1 MAGKHTP
8 DRSFI
13 QHGGELVPLQDDLT
27 QEQRTQKRRM
37 VNRIIFFCLCLIP
50 FFIWLQGELFKRDIQ
65 LPVNSN
71 IFIFALININVI
83 FILIV
88 LFLILRYL
96 AELFFERKVNLLGS
110 KLRTKLV
117 VSFLALSLLPTALLF
132 FVALQFISSSVD
144 YWFNSSIEQSMRE
157 SLDLARSVIA
167 DTRKQAISSSE
178 KIIKHSAGADLDEI
192 SEESL
197 APLVEQMLDLT
208 PSPIPAMV
216 TVLYDDPPLDIT
228 ASTKE
233 LETII
238 PPKIPV
244 DVLQKVRTQ
253 NKAETVIQQTEW
265 GELVRYVRPIR
276 IDATLDNIGILIT
289 SLLIEQSKLDR
300 MEKVSSGIEDYRQ
313 LIHLKDPFK
322 FWLLLILLIVT
333 LLIVFAAIWFGMR
346 IARSITEPVDKLAA
360 ATKRVSDGDF
370 DFVIE
375 EVAGDEIGQLVT
387 SFNTM
392 TSNINSGNRQ
402 LADTH
407 QALEQSSQES
417 EQRRRYTEIILQNV
431 SAGVV
436 SLDDHGRITTIN
448 NFASKLLKIDST
460 QFINRTYREILPREY
475 THILDRFIEELYTTG
490 KVTIEQHLKVTINR
504 IRLSLL
510 INFTRLEDDEGTP
523 IGFVLVFDDLT
534 KIERMQRMA
543 AWREVARR
551 IAHEIKNPL
560 TPIQL
565 SAQRLR
571 KRYPEILNEEDSVFD
586 RCTDTIISQVDALKQ
601 LVSEFSQF
609 ARMPKINKTPG
620 DLEALARDTLVLYQ
634 QAHKHI
640 DFSFTADEDISVFEF
655 DSEQIKRCFINLL
668 DNAVAVLPDGGK
680 IDVELSVNSFAH
692 SVQLKVYDD
701 GPGISNENKVKLF
714 EPYFSTKKSGTGLGL
729 AIVST
734 IVNDHGGYIRVQDN
748 APVGSI
754 FTIELPLS
762 NIDAVY
768 DPAHSDVS

>member
-1 MAGKHTP
+1 MAGQDPIQITDRTP
-8 DRSFI
+8 A
-13 QHGGELVPLQDDLT
+13 ELMVLRPEMSA
-27 QEQRTQKRRM
+27 EQRRQKRRI
-37 VNRIIFFCLCLIP
+37 VTRVIVFCLCLIP
-50 FFIWLQGELFKRDIQ
+50 LFIWLQARLFERDIQ

-71 IFIFALININVI
+71 IAIFALINLNVI
-83 FILIV
+83 LVLVV

-96 AELFFERKVNLLGS
+96 AELIFERKSNVMGS

-117 VSFLALSLLPTALLF
+117 VSFLSLSLLPTILLF

-144 YWFNSSIEQSMRE
+144 YWFNSSIEQSLE
-157 SLDLARSVIA
+157 DSLDLARSVIA
-167 DTRKQAISSSE
+167 DTREQAASSSDRIASKMDGYKLE
-178 KIIKHSAGADLDEI
+178 SVSKETLTSLLNQMLYLTPASTPSMLTLRVDQADLEVTVATRGLRAI
-192 SEESL
+192 APPQIPVKTLQQVRSGYEAESL
-197 APLVEQMLDLT
+197 IQM
-208 PSPIPAMV
+208 
-216 TVLYDDPPLDIT
+216 
-228 ASTKE
+228 
-233 LETII
+233 
-238 PPKIPV
+238 
-244 DVLQKVRTQ
+244 
-253 NKAETVIQQTEW
+253 TER
-265 GELVRYVRPIR
+265 GELVRHVRTF
-276 IDATLDNIGILIT
+276 TLGPPPGNSGILIT
-289 SLLIEQSKLDR
+289 SLLIDQEKLDR
-300 MEKVSSGIEDYRQ
+300 MTRISSGIDDYRQ

-346 IARSITEPVDKLAA
+346 IARTITEPVDRLAA
-360 ATKRVSDGDF
+360 ATKRISEGDF
-370 DFVIE
+370 EFTME
-375 EVAGDEIGQLVT
+375 ESSDDEIGQLVT

-392 TSNINSGNRQ
+392 TSNINSSNKQ
-402 LADTH
+402 LAETH
-407 QALEQSSQES
+407 VALEQSSQES

-448 NFASKLLKIDST
+448 NFAARLLRIDRSK
-460 QFINRTYREILPREY
+460 FIGLTYREALPREY

-490 KVTIEQHLKVTINR
+490 KISIEQHLKLSINR

-510 INFTRLEDDEGTP
+510 VNFTRLEDDEGNP

-571 KRYPEILNEEDSVFD
+571 KRYPEILQEEDSVFD
-586 RCTDTIISQVDALKQ
+586 RCTETIITQVEALKR

-609 ARMPKINKTPG
+609 ARMPKIKKSPG
-620 DLEALARDTLVLYQ
+620 DLVALAAETLVLYQ
-634 QAHKHI
+634 EGHKHI
-640 DFSFTADEDISVFEF
+640 DFTLLVEHEIPIF
-655 DSEQIKRCFINLL
+655 DFDAEQIKRCLINLL
-668 DNAVAVLPDGGK
+668 DNGVAVLPDGGK
-680 IDVELSVNSFAH
+680 IDVELTVNTFAQSVL
-692 SVQLKVYDD
+692 LKVFDD
-701 GPGISNENKVKLF
+701 GPGISKEHKLRLF

-748 APVGSI
+748 TPAGSV
-754 FTIELPLS
+754 FTIELPLT
-762 NIDAVY
+762 NNNGYAQRG
-768 DPAHSDVS
+768 SDFS

>member
-1 MAGKHTP
+1 MAGQDPIQITDRTP
-8 DRSFI
+8 A
-13 QHGGELVPLQDDLT
+13 ELMVLRPEMSA
-27 QEQRTQKRRM
+27 EQRRQKRRI
-37 VNRIIFFCLCLIP
+37 VTRVIVFCLCLIP
-50 FFIWLQGELFKRDIQ
+50 LFIWLQARLFERDIQ

-71 IFIFALININVI
+71 IAIFALINLNVI
-83 FILIV
+83 LVLVV

-96 AELFFERKVNLLGS
+96 AELIFERKSNVMGS

-117 VSFLALSLLPTALLF
+117 VSFLSLSLLPTILLF

-144 YWFNSSIEQSMRE
+144 YWFNSSIEQSLE
-157 SLDLARSVIA
+157 DSLDLARSVIA
-167 DTRKQAISSSE
+167 DTREQAASSSDRIASKMDGYKLE
-178 KIIKHSAGADLDEI
+178 SVSKETLTSLLNQMLYLTPASTPSMLTLRVDQADLEVTVATRGLRAI
-192 SEESL
+192 APPQIPVKTLQQVRSGYEAESL
-197 APLVEQMLDLT
+197 IQM
-208 PSPIPAMV
+208 
-216 TVLYDDPPLDIT
+216 
-228 ASTKE
+228 
-233 LETII
+233 
-238 PPKIPV
+238 
-244 DVLQKVRTQ
+244 
-253 NKAETVIQQTEW
+253 TER
-265 GELVRYVRPIR
+265 GELVRHVRTF
-276 IDATLDNIGILIT
+276 TLGPPPGNSGILIT
-289 SLLIEQSKLDR
+289 SLLIDQEKLDR
-300 MEKVSSGIEDYRQ
+300 MTRISSGIDDYRQ

-346 IARSITEPVDKLAA
+346 IARTITEPVDRLAA
-360 ATKRVSDGDF
+360 ATKRISEGDF
-370 DFVIE
+370 EFTME
-375 EVAGDEIGQLVT
+375 ESSDDEIGQLVT

-392 TSNINSGNRQ
+392 TSNINSSNKQ
-402 LADTH
+402 LAETH
-407 QALEQSSQES
+407 VALEQSSQES

-448 NFASKLLKIDST
+448 NFAARLLRIDRSK
-460 QFINRTYREILPREY
+460 FIGLTYREALPREY

-490 KVTIEQHLKVTINR
+490 KISIEQHLKLSINR

-510 INFTRLEDDEGTP
+510 VNFTRLEDDEGNP

-571 KRYPEILNEEDSVFD
+571 KRYPEILQEEDSVFD
-586 RCTDTIISQVDALKQ
+586 RCTETIITQVEALKR

-609 ARMPKINKTPG
+609 ARMPKINKSPG
-620 DLEALARDTLVLYQ
+620 DLVALAAETLVLFQ
-634 QAHKHI
+634 EGHKHI
-640 DFSFTADEDISVFEF
+640 DFTLLVEHEIPIF
-655 DSEQIKRCFINLL
+655 DFDAEQIKRCLINLL
-668 DNAVAVLPDGGK
+668 DNGVAVLPDGGK
-680 IDVELSVNSFAH
+680 IDVELTVNTFAQSVL
-692 SVQLKVYDD
+692 LKVFDD
-701 GPGISNENKVKLF
+701 GPGISKEHKLRLF

-748 APVGSI
+748 TPAGSV
-754 FTIELPLS
+754 FTIELPLTNNS
-762 NIDAVY
+762 GYAQRG
-768 DPAHSDVS
+768 SDFS

>member
-1 MAGKHTP
+1 MAGQDPIQIT
-8 DRSFI
+8 DRTAA
-13 QHGGELVPLQDDLT
+13 ELMVLRPEMSA
-27 QEQRTQKRRM
+27 EQRRQKRRI
-37 VNRIIFFCLCLIP
+37 VTRVIVFCLCLIP
-50 FFIWLQGELFKRDIQ
+50 LFIWLQARLFERDIQ

-71 IFIFALININVI
+71 IAIFALINLNVI
-83 FILIV
+83 LVLVV

-96 AELFFERKVNLLGS
+96 AELIFERKSNVMGS

-117 VSFLALSLLPTALLF
+117 VSFLSLSLLPTILLF

-144 YWFNSSIEQSMRE
+144 YWFNSSIEQSLE
-157 SLDLARSVIA
+157 DSLDLARSVIA
-167 DTRKQAISSSE
+167 DTREQAASSSDRIASKMDGYKLE
-178 KIIKHSAGADLDEI
+178 SVSKETLTSLLNQMLYLTPASTPSMLTLRVDQADLEVTVATRGLRAI
-192 SEESL
+192 APPQIPVKTLQQVRSGSEAESL
-197 APLVEQMLDLT
+197 IQM
-208 PSPIPAMV
+208 
-216 TVLYDDPPLDIT
+216 
-228 ASTKE
+228 
-233 LETII
+233 
-238 PPKIPV
+238 
-244 DVLQKVRTQ
+244 
-253 NKAETVIQQTEW
+253 TER
-265 GELVRYVRPIR
+265 GELVRHVRTF
-276 IDATLDNIGILIT
+276 TLGPPPGNSGILIT
-289 SLLIEQSKLDR
+289 SLLIDQEKLDR
-300 MEKVSSGIEDYRQ
+300 MTRISSGIDDYRQ

-346 IARSITEPVDKLAA
+346 IARTITEPVDRLAA
-360 ATKRVSDGDF
+360 ATKRISEGDF
-370 DFVIE
+370 EFTME
-375 EVAGDEIGQLVT
+375 ESSDDEIGQLVT

-392 TSNINSGNRQ
+392 TSNINSSNKQ
-402 LADTH
+402 LAETH
-407 QALEQSSQES
+407 VALEQSSQES

-448 NFASKLLKIDST
+448 NFAARLLRIDRSK
-460 QFINRTYREILPREY
+460 FIGLTYREALPREY

-490 KVTIEQHLKVTINR
+490 KISIEQHLKLSINR

-510 INFTRLEDDEGTP
+510 VNFTRLEDDEGNP

-571 KRYPEILNEEDSVFD
+571 KRYPEILQEEDSVFD
-586 RCTDTIISQVDALKQ
+586 RCTETIITQVEALKR

-609 ARMPKINKTPG
+609 ARMPKINKSPG
-620 DLEALARDTLVLYQ
+620 DLVALAAETLVLFQ
-634 QAHKHI
+634 EGHKHI
-640 DFSFTADEDISVFEF
+640 DFTLLVEHEIPIF
-655 DSEQIKRCFINLL
+655 DFDAEQIKRCLINLL
-668 DNAVAVLPDGGK
+668 DNGVAVLPDGGK
-680 IDVELSVNSFAH
+680 IDVELTVNTFAQSVL
-692 SVQLKVYDD
+692 LKVFDD
-701 GPGISNENKVKLF
+701 GPGISKEHKLRLF

-748 APVGSI
+748 TPAGSV
-754 FTIELPLS
+754 FTIELPLTNNS
-762 NIDAVY
+762 GYAQRG
-768 DPAHSDVS
+768 SDFS

>member
-1 MAGKHTP
+1 MAGQDPIQITDRTP
-8 DRSFI
+8 A
-13 QHGGELVPLQDDLT
+13 ELMVLRPEMSA
-27 QEQRTQKRRM
+27 EQRRQKRRI
-37 VNRIIFFCLCLIP
+37 VTRVIVFCLCLIP
-50 FFIWLQGELFKRDIQ
+50 LFIWLQARLFERDIQ

-71 IFIFALININVI
+71 IAIFALINLNVI
-83 FILIV
+83 LVLVV

-96 AELFFERKVNLLGS
+96 AELIFERKSNVMGS

-117 VSFLALSLLPTALLF
+117 VSFLSLSLLPTILLF

-144 YWFNSSIEQSMRE
+144 YWFNSSIEQSLE
-157 SLDLARSVIA
+157 DSLDLARSVIA
-167 DTRKQAISSSE
+167 DTREQAASSSDRIASKMDGYKLE
-178 KIIKHSAGADLDEI
+178 SVSKETLTSLLNQMLYLTPASTPSMLTLRVDQADLEVTVATRGLRAI
-192 SEESL
+192 APPQIPVKTLQQVSSGYEAESL
-197 APLVEQMLDLT
+197 IQM
-208 PSPIPAMV
+208 
-216 TVLYDDPPLDIT
+216 
-228 ASTKE
+228 
-233 LETII
+233 
-238 PPKIPV
+238 
-244 DVLQKVRTQ
+244 
-253 NKAETVIQQTEW
+253 TER
-265 GELVRYVRPIR
+265 GELVRHVRTF
-276 IDATLDNIGILIT
+276 TLGPPPGNSGILIT
-289 SLLIEQSKLDR
+289 SLLIDQEKLDR
-300 MEKVSSGIEDYRQ
+300 MTRISSGIDDYRQ

-346 IARSITEPVDKLAA
+346 IARTITEPVDRLAA
-360 ATKRVSDGDF
+360 ATKRISEGDF
-370 DFVIE
+370 EFTME
-375 EVAGDEIGQLVT
+375 ESSDDEIGQLVT

-392 TSNINSGNRQ
+392 TSNINSSNKQ
-402 LADTH
+402 LAETH
-407 QALEQSSQES
+407 VALEQSSQES

-448 NFASKLLKIDST
+448 NFAARLLRIDRSK
-460 QFINRTYREILPREY
+460 FIGLTYREALPREY

-490 KVTIEQHLKVTINR
+490 KISIEQHLKLSINR

-510 INFTRLEDDEGTP
+510 VNFTRLEDDEGNP

-571 KRYPEILNEEDSVFD
+571 KRYPEILQEEDSVFD
-586 RCTDTIISQVDALKQ
+586 RCTETIITQVEALKR

-609 ARMPKINKTPG
+609 ARMPKINKSPG
-620 DLEALARDTLVLYQ
+620 DLVALAAETLVLFQ
-634 QAHKHI
+634 EGHKHI
-640 DFSFTADEDISVFEF
+640 DFTLLVEHEIPIF
-655 DSEQIKRCFINLL
+655 DFDAEQIKRCLINLL
-668 DNAVAVLPDGGK
+668 DNGVAVLPDGGK
-680 IDVELSVNSFAH
+680 IDVELTVNTFAQSVL
-692 SVQLKVYDD
+692 LKVFDD
-701 GPGISNENKVKLF
+701 GPGISKEHKLRLF

-748 APVGSI
+748 TPAGSV
-754 FTIELPLS
+754 FTIELPLTNNS
-762 NIDAVY
+762 GYAQRG
-768 DPAHSDVS
+768 SDFS

>member
-1 MAGKHTP
+1 MAGQDPIQITDRTP
-8 DRSFI
+8 A
-13 QHGGELVPLQDDLT
+13 ELMVLRPEMSA
-27 QEQRTQKRRM
+27 EQRRQKRRI
-37 VNRIIFFCLCLIP
+37 VTRVIVFCLCLIP
-50 FFIWLQGELFKRDIQ
+50 LFIWLQARLFERDIQ

-71 IFIFALININVI
+71 IAIFALINLNVI
-83 FILIV
+83 LVLVV

-96 AELFFERKVNLLGS
+96 AELIFERKSNVMGS

-117 VSFLALSLLPTALLF
+117 VSFLSLSLLPTILLF

-144 YWFNSSIEQSMRE
+144 YWFNSSIEQSLE
-157 SLDLARSVIA
+157 DSLDLARSVIA
-167 DTRKQAISSSE
+167 DTRQQAASSSDRIASKMDGYKLE
-178 KIIKHSAGADLDEI
+178 SVSKETLTSLLNQMLYLTPASTPSMLTLRVDQADLEVTVATRGLRAI
-192 SEESL
+192 APPQIPVKTLQQVRSGYEAESL
-197 APLVEQMLDLT
+197 IQM
-208 PSPIPAMV
+208 
-216 TVLYDDPPLDIT
+216 
-228 ASTKE
+228 
-233 LETII
+233 
-238 PPKIPV
+238 
-244 DVLQKVRTQ
+244 
-253 NKAETVIQQTEW
+253 TER
-265 GELVRYVRPIR
+265 GELVRHVRTF
-276 IDATLDNIGILIT
+276 TLGPPPGNSGILIT
-289 SLLIEQSKLDR
+289 SLLIDQEKLDR
-300 MEKVSSGIEDYRQ
+300 MTRISSGIDDYRQ

-346 IARSITEPVDKLAA
+346 IARTITEPVDRLAA
-360 ATKRVSDGDF
+360 ATKRISEGDF
-370 DFVIE
+370 EFTME
-375 EVAGDEIGQLVT
+375 ESSDDEIGQLVT

-392 TSNINSGNRQ
+392 TSNINSSNKQ
-402 LADTH
+402 LAETH
-407 QALEQSSQES
+407 VALEQSSQES

-448 NFASKLLKIDST
+448 NFAARLLRIDRSK
-460 QFINRTYREILPREY
+460 FIGLTYREALPREY

-490 KVTIEQHLKVTINR
+490 KISIEQHLKLSINR

-510 INFTRLEDDEGTP
+510 VNFTRLEDDEGNP

-571 KRYPEILNEEDSVFD
+571 KRYPEILQEEDSVFD
-586 RCTDTIISQVDALKQ
+586 RCTETIITQVEALKR

-609 ARMPKINKTPG
+609 ARMPKINKSPG
-620 DLEALARDTLVLYQ
+620 DLVALAAETLVLFQ
-634 QAHKHI
+634 EGHKHI
-640 DFSFTADEDISVFEF
+640 DFTLLVEHEIPIF
-655 DSEQIKRCFINLL
+655 DFDAEQIKRCLINLL
-668 DNAVAVLPDGGK
+668 DNGVAVLPDGGK
-680 IDVELSVNSFAH
+680 IDVELTVNTFAQSVL
-692 SVQLKVYDD
+692 LKVFDD
-701 GPGISNENKVKLF
+701 GPGISKEHKLRLF

-748 APVGSI
+748 TPAGSV
-754 FTIELPLS
+754 FTIELPLTNNS
-762 NIDAVY
+762 GYAQRG
-768 DPAHSDVS
+768 SDFS

>member
-1 MAGKHTP
+1 MAGQDPIQITDRTP
-8 DRSFI
+8 A
-13 QHGGELVPLQDDLT
+13 ELMVLRPEMSA
-27 QEQRTQKRRM
+27 EQRRQKRRI
-37 VNRIIFFCLCLIP
+37 VTRVIVFCLCLIP
-50 FFIWLQGELFKRDIQ
+50 LFIWLQARLFERDIQ

-71 IFIFALININVI
+71 IAIFALINLNVI
-83 FILIV
+83 LVLVV

-96 AELFFERKVNLLGS
+96 AELIFERKSNVMGS

-117 VSFLALSLLPTALLF
+117 VSFLSLSLLPTILLF

-144 YWFNSSIEQSMRE
+144 YWFNSSIEQSLE
-157 SLDLARSVIA
+157 DSLDLARSVIA
-167 DTRKQAISSSE
+167 DTRQQAASSSDRIASKMDGYKLE
-178 KIIKHSAGADLDEI
+178 SVSKETLTSLLNQMLYLTPASTPSMLTLRVDQADLEVTVATRGLRAI
-192 SEESL
+192 APPQIPVKTLQQVSSGYEAESL
-197 APLVEQMLDLT
+197 IQM
-208 PSPIPAMV
+208 
-216 TVLYDDPPLDIT
+216 
-228 ASTKE
+228 
-233 LETII
+233 
-238 PPKIPV
+238 
-244 DVLQKVRTQ
+244 
-253 NKAETVIQQTEW
+253 TER
-265 GELVRYVRPIR
+265 GELVRHVRTF
-276 IDATLDNIGILIT
+276 TLGPPPGNSGILIT
-289 SLLIEQSKLDR
+289 SLLIDQEKLDR
-300 MEKVSSGIEDYRQ
+300 MTRISSGIDDYRQ

-346 IARSITEPVDKLAA
+346 IARTITEPVDRLAA
-360 ATKRVSDGDF
+360 ATKRISEGDF
-370 DFVIE
+370 EFTME
-375 EVAGDEIGQLVT
+375 ESSDDEIGQLVT

-392 TSNINSGNRQ
+392 TSNINSSNKQ
-402 LADTH
+402 LAETH
-407 QALEQSSQES
+407 VALEQSSQES

-448 NFASKLLKIDST
+448 NFAARLLRIDRSK
-460 QFINRTYREILPREY
+460 FIGLTYREALPREY

-490 KVTIEQHLKVTINR
+490 KISIEQHLKLSINR

-510 INFTRLEDDEGTP
+510 VNFTRLEDDEGNP

-571 KRYPEILNEEDSVFD
+571 KRYPEILQEEDSVFD
-586 RCTDTIISQVDALKQ
+586 RCTETIITQVEALKR

-609 ARMPKINKTPG
+609 ARMPKINKSPG
-620 DLEALARDTLVLYQ
+620 DLVALAAETLVLFQ
-634 QAHKHI
+634 EGHKHI
-640 DFSFTADEDISVFEF
+640 DFTLLVEHEIPIF
-655 DSEQIKRCFINLL
+655 DFDAEQIKRCLINLL
-668 DNAVAVLPDGGK
+668 DNGVAVLPDGGK
-680 IDVELSVNSFAH
+680 IDVELTVNTFAQSVL
-692 SVQLKVYDD
+692 LKVFDD
-701 GPGISNENKVKLF
+701 GPGISKEHKLRLF

-748 APVGSI
+748 TPAGSV
-754 FTIELPLS
+754 FTIELPLTNNS
-762 NIDAVY
+762 GYAQRG
-768 DPAHSDVS
+768 SDFS

>member
-1 MAGKHTP
+1 MAGQDPIQITDRTP
-8 DRSFI
+8 AEFMVLRPEMSA
-13 QHGGELVPLQDDLT
+13 
-27 QEQRTQKRRM
+27 EQRRQKRRI
-37 VNRIIFFCLCLIP
+37 VTRVIVFCLCLIP
-50 FFIWLQGELFKRDIQ
+50 LFIWLQARLFERDIQ

-71 IFIFALININVI
+71 IAIFALINLNVI
-83 FILIV
+83 LVLVV

-96 AELFFERKVNLLGS
+96 AELIFERKSNVMGS

-117 VSFLALSLLPTALLF
+117 VSFLSLSLLPTILLF

-144 YWFNSSIEQSMRE
+144 YWFNSSIEQSLE
-157 SLDLARSVIA
+157 DSLDLARSVIA
-167 DTRKQAISSSE
+167 DTREQAASSSDRIASKMDGYKLE
-178 KIIKHSAGADLDEI
+178 SVSKETLTSLLNQMLYLTPASTPSMLTLRVDQADLEVTVATRGLRAI
-192 SEESL
+192 APPQIPVKTLQQVRSGYEAESL
-197 APLVEQMLDLT
+197 IQM
-208 PSPIPAMV
+208 
-216 TVLYDDPPLDIT
+216 
-228 ASTKE
+228 
-233 LETII
+233 
-238 PPKIPV
+238 
-244 DVLQKVRTQ
+244 
-253 NKAETVIQQTEW
+253 TER
-265 GELVRYVRPIR
+265 GELVRHVRTF
-276 IDATLDNIGILIT
+276 TLGPPPGNSGILIT
-289 SLLIEQSKLDR
+289 SLLIDQEKLDR
-300 MEKVSSGIEDYRQ
+300 MTRISSGIDDYRQ

-346 IARSITEPVDKLAA
+346 IARTITEPVDRLAA
-360 ATKRVSDGDF
+360 ATKRISEGDF
-370 DFVIE
+370 EFTME
-375 EVAGDEIGQLVT
+375 ESSDDEIGQLVT

-392 TSNINSGNRQ
+392 TSNINSSNKQ
-402 LADTH
+402 LAETH
-407 QALEQSSQES
+407 VALEQSSQES

-448 NFASKLLKIDST
+448 NFAARLLRIDRSK
-460 QFINRTYREILPREY
+460 FIGLTYREALPREY

-490 KVTIEQHLKVTINR
+490 KISIEQHLKLSINR

-510 INFTRLEDDEGTP
+510 VNFTRLEDDEGNP

-571 KRYPEILNEEDSVFD
+571 KRYPEILQEEDSVFD
-586 RCTDTIISQVDALKQ
+586 RCTETIITQVEALKR

-609 ARMPKINKTPG
+609 ARMPKINKSPG
-620 DLEALARDTLVLYQ
+620 DLVALAAETLVLFQ
-634 QAHKHI
+634 EGHKHI
-640 DFSFTADEDISVFEF
+640 DFTLLVEHEIPIF
-655 DSEQIKRCFINLL
+655 DFDAEQIKRCLINLL
-668 DNAVAVLPDGGK
+668 DNGVAVLPDGGK
-680 IDVELSVNSFAH
+680 IDVELTVNTFAQSVL
-692 SVQLKVYDD
+692 LKVFDD
-701 GPGISNENKVKLF
+701 GPGISKEHKLRLF

-748 APVGSI
+748 TPAGSV
-754 FTIELPLS
+754 FTIELPLTNNS
-762 NIDAVY
+762 GYAQRG
-768 DPAHSDVS
+768 SDFS